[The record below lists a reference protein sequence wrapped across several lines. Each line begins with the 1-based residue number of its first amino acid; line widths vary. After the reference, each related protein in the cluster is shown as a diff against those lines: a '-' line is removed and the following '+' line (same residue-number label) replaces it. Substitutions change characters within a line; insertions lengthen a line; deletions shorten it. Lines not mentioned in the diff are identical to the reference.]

1 MARRGRPPVKL
12 TFDVEVRAELKRR
25 VRAFT
30 STQREA
36 RRARIIL
43 ACEQYGSAEAAARVV
58 GAHPTTVERWRA
70 RFLNKGLRGLE
81 DRPRPGHKPKF
92 TPVQRLEIIATAC
105 EPVIPLNE
113 KPKDEKPKDE
123 KPKDEKPKDEKPK
136 DEKPKDEKPKDEKP
150 KDGKTTRTIDALVE
164 EVQRRGI
171 VPSIGWST
179 VQRLLADLD
188 VKPHKTEQWLHSTD
202 PEFREKV
209 TAICDLYLTPPAP
222 NMVVLCIDE
231 KPGMQALERRF
242 PDRPAAR
249 GRLRRREF
257 EYKRHGTQT
266 LLGAFEVHTGNV
278 IADCG
283 DTRKAADLVHFMERI
298 ATAYPHQTVHVIWDC
313 LNIHFDGKDSRW
325 TTFNERH
332 GNRFVFHYTP
342 KHASW
347 VNQVECF
354 FSILQ
359 RQCLTHGSFGS
370 VEELREAV
378 LAFLDDWNR
387 NKAHPFRW
395 TFTGYPLQTGEKR
408 LS

>member
-1 MARRGRPPVKL
+1 MARRGRPPVRL
-12 TFDVEVRAELKRR
+12 TLDEEVRAELKRR

-43 ACEQYGSAEAAARVV
+43 ACEQCGSAEAAARMV
-58 GAHPTTVERWRA
+58 GVHPTTVERWRA
-70 RFLNKGLRGLE
+70 RFLKKGPRGLE
-81 DRPRPGHKPKF
+81 DRARPGHKPKF
-92 TPVQRLEIIATAC
+92 TPVQRLEIIAAAC
-105 EPVIPLNE
+105 EPVIPLAK

-123 KPKDEKPKDEKPK
+123 KPKDEKPKAKKPN
-136 DEKPKDEKPKDEKP
+136 
-150 KDGKTTRTIDALVE
+150 DGKTTRTIDQLVE

-171 VPSIGWST
+171 VLSIGWST

-209 TAICDLYLTPPAP
+209 TAICELYLTPPAL
-222 NMVVLCIDE
+222 NSVVLCIDE

-242 PDRPAAR
+242 PDRPTAP

-266 LLGAFEVHTGNV
+266 LLSAFNVHTGNV

-283 DTRKAADLVHFMERI
+283 DTRKAPDLVRFMERI
-298 ATAYPHQTVHVIWDC
+298 ATEHPHQTVHVIWDC
-313 LNIHFDGKDSRW
+313 LNIHFDGKDGRW
-325 TTFNERH
+325 TAFNERH

-370 VEELREAV
+370 IEELREIV

-395 TFTGYPLQTGEKR
+395 TFTGYPLQTGGK
-408 LS
+408 LAQAA

>member
-1 MARRGRPPVKL
+1 MARRGRPPVRL
-12 TFDVEVRAELKRR
+12 TLDEDVRVELERR

-43 ACEQYGSAEAAARVV
+43 ACEQCGSAEAAARVV
-58 GAHPTTVERWRA
+58 GVHPTTVERWRT
-70 RFLNKGLRGLE
+70 RFLKKGLRGLE
-81 DRPRPGHKPKF
+81 DRARPGHTPKF
-92 TPVQRLEIIATAC
+92 TPVQRLEIIAAAC
-105 EPVIPLNE
+105 EPVIPLD
-113 KPKDEKPKDE
+113 K

-150 KDGKTTRTIDALVE
+150 KDGKTTRTIAELVDA
-164 EVQRRGI
+164 VQRRGI
-171 VPSIGWST
+171 VSSISWST

-209 TAICDLYLTPPAP
+209 TAICDLYLTPPAL
-222 NMVVLCIDE
+222 NTVVLCIDE

-242 PDRPAAR
+242 PDRPTAP

-266 LLGAFEVHTGNV
+266 LLCAFNVHTGKV
-278 IADCG
+278 LADCG
-283 DTRKAADLVHFMERI
+283 DTRKAPDLVRFMERI
-298 ATAYPHQTVHVIWDC
+298 ATDHPHQTVHVIWDC
-313 LNIHFDGKDSRW
+313 LNIHFDGKDGRW
-325 TTFNERH
+325 TAFNERH

-359 RQCLTHGSFGS
+359 RRCLTHGSFGS
-370 VEELREAV
+370 VEELRESV

-387 NKAHPFRW
+387 NQAHPFRW
-395 TFTGYPLQTGEKR
+395 TFTGYPLQTGEK
-408 LS
+408 LAQAA

>member
-1 MARRGRPPVKL
+1 MARRGRPPVRL
-12 TFDVEVRAELKRR
+12 RLDEDVRAELKRR

-43 ACEQYGSAEAAARVV
+43 ACEQCGSAEAASRVV
-58 GAHPTTVERWRA
+58 GVHPTTVERWRA
-70 RFLNKGLRGLE
+70 RFLKKGLRGLQ
-81 DRPRPGHKPKF
+81 DRARPGHKPKF
-92 TPVQRLEIIATAC
+92 TPVQRLEIIAAAC
-105 EPVIPLNE
+105 EPVIPL
-113 KPKDEKPKDE
+113 DEKPKDE
-123 KPKDEKPKDEKPK
+123 KLK

-150 KDGKTTRTIDALVE
+150 KDGKTTRTIAELVD

-171 VPSIGWST
+171 VSSIGWST

-209 TAICDLYLTPPAP
+209 TAICDLYLKPPAL
-222 NMVVLCIDE
+222 NTVVLCIDE

-242 PDRPAAR
+242 PDRPTAR

-266 LLGAFEVHTGNV
+266 LLCSFNVHTGKV
-278 IADCG
+278 LADCG
-283 DTRKAADLVHFMERI
+283 DTRKAPDLVRFMERI
-298 ATAYPHQTVHVIWDC
+298 ATEHPHQTVHVIWDC
-313 LNIHFDGKDSRW
+313 LNIHFDGKDGRW
-325 TTFNERH
+325 TAFNERH
-332 GNRFVFHYTP
+332 GTRFVFHYTP

-359 RQCLTHGSFGS
+359 RRCLTHGSFGS

-395 TFTGYPLQTGEKR
+395 TFTGYPLQTGEG
-408 LS
+408 LAQAA

>member
-1 MARRGRPPVKL
+1 MARRGRPPVRL
-12 TFDVEVRAELKRR
+12 TLDEEVRAELERR

-43 ACEQYGSAEAAARVV
+43 SCEQCGSAEAAARVV
-58 GAHPTTVERWRA
+58 GVHPTTVERWRA
-70 RFLNKGLRGLE
+70 RFLKKGLRGLE
-81 DRPRPGHKPKF
+81 DRARPGRKPKF
-92 TPVQRLEIIATAC
+92 TPVQRLEIIAAAC
-105 EPVIPLNE
+105 EPVIPLD
-113 KPKDEKPKDE
+113 K
-123 KPKDEKPKDEKPK
+123 
-136 DEKPKDEKPKDEKP
+136 KPKDEKPKDEKP
-150 KDGKTTRTIDALVE
+150 KDGKTTRTIAQLVD

-171 VPSIGWST
+171 VSSIGWST

-202 PEFREKV
+202 PAFREKV
-209 TAICDLYLTPPAP
+209 TAICDLYLMPPAVHT
-222 NMVVLCIDE
+222 VVLCIDE
-231 KPGMQALERRF
+231 KPGMQALEQRF
-242 PDRPAAR
+242 PDRPTAP

-266 LLGAFEVHTGNV
+266 LLCAFEVHTGKV
-278 IADCG
+278 LADCG
-283 DTRKAADLVHFMERI
+283 DTRKATDLVRFMERI

-313 LNIHFDGKDSRW
+313 LNIHFDGKDGRW

-332 GNRFVFHYTP
+332 GSRFVFHYTP

-370 VEELREAV
+370 VEELREVV

-387 NKAHPFRW
+387 DKAHPFRW
-395 TFTGYPLQTGEKR
+395 TFTGYPLQTGEK
-408 LS
+408 LAQAA

>member
-1 MARRGRPPVKL
+1 MARRGRPPVRL
-12 TFDVEVRAELKRR
+12 TLDEEVRAELERR

-58 GAHPTTVERWRA
+58 GVHPTTVERWRA
-70 RFLNKGLRGLE
+70 RFLKKGLRGLE
-81 DRPRPGHKPKF
+81 DRARPGRKPKF
-92 TPVQRLEIIATAC
+92 TPVQRLEIIAAAC
-105 EPVIPLNE
+105 EPVIPLGE
-113 KPKDEKPKDE
+113 KPKGEKLKDEKPKD
-123 KPKDEKPKDEKPK
+123 K
-136 DEKPKDEKPKDEKP
+136 KP
-150 KDGKTTRTIDALVE
+150 KDGKTTRTIAALVD

-171 VPSIGWST
+171 VSSIGWST
-179 VQRLLADLD
+179 IQRLLADLD

-209 TAICDLYLTPPAP
+209 TAICDLYLTPPAL
-222 NMVVLCIDE
+222 NTVVLSIDE

-242 PDRPAAR
+242 PDRPTAP

-266 LLGAFEVHTGNV
+266 LLCAFDVHTGKV
-278 IADCG
+278 LADCG
-283 DTRKAADLVHFMERI
+283 DTRKATDLVRFMERI
-298 ATAYPHQTVHVIWDC
+298 AIEYPHQTVHVIWDC
-313 LNIHFDGKDSRW
+313 LNIHFDGKDGRW
-325 TTFNERH
+325 TAFNERH
-332 GNRFVFHYTP
+332 GTRFVFHYTP

-359 RQCLTHGSFGS
+359 RQCLTHGSFDS
-370 VEELREAV
+370 VEELRESV

-395 TFTGYPLQTGEKR
+395 TFTGYPLQTGEK
-408 LS
+408 LAQAA

>member
-1 MARRGRPPVKL
+1 MAHRGRPPVRL
-12 TFDVEVRAELKRR
+12 TLDAEVRAELERR
-25 VRAFT
+25 IRAFT

-43 ACEQYGSAEAAARVV
+43 ACEQCGSAEAAARVV
-58 GAHPTTVERWRA
+58 GVHPTTVERWRA
-70 RFLNKGLRGLE
+70 RFLKKGLRGLE
-81 DRPRPGHKPKF
+81 DRARPGHKPKF
-92 TPVQRLEIIATAC
+92 TAVQRLEIIAAAC
-105 EPVIPLNE
+105 EPVIPLD
-113 KPKDEKPKDE
+113 K
-123 KPKDEKPKDEKPK
+123 KPK

-150 KDGKTTRTIDALVE
+150 KDGKTTRTIAQLVD

-171 VPSIGWST
+171 VSSIGWST

-209 TAICDLYLTPPAP
+209 TAICDLYLTPPAA
-222 NMVVLCIDE
+222 NTVVLCIDE

-242 PDRPAAR
+242 PDRPTAP

-266 LLGAFEVHTGNV
+266 LLCAFEVHTGKV
-278 IADCG
+278 LADCG
-283 DTRKAADLVHFMERI
+283 DTRKATDLVCFMERV
-298 ATAYPHQTVHVIWDC
+298 ATEYPHQTVHVIWDC
-313 LNIHFDGKDSRW
+313 LNIHFDGKDGRW

-332 GNRFVFHYTP
+332 GTRFVFHYTP

-370 VEELREAV
+370 VEELRAAV

-395 TFTGYPLQTGEKR
+395 TFTGYPLQTGEK
-408 LS
+408 LAQAA